1 MQTLSIPFRRFQKYP
16 VDSRKRPETIGT
28 LTVTESPI
36 AIVVSALL
44 IYMLAGAVPSTQPF
58 FLGVLVF
65 GGLTGFYLWRRHR

>member
-1 MQTLSIPFRRFQKYP
+1 MQSISVPFRRLQKYP
-16 VDSRKRPETIGT
+16 LETRQRPESIGT

-65 GGLTGFYLWRRHR
+65 GGLTGLYLWRRHR